1 LDASSKIL
9 TAFGIFFLV
18 FLAFAALKEHYTIDV
33 AKCNNCGEC
42 AAECPEEAIS
52 HGIVDGKEVHV
63 IDIEKCTA
71 CGVCADI
78 CPEGA
83 IFPDSSDISLK
94 VKEKSEKEKAEP
106 EKKKTK
112 KKKKKVTKYK
122 VK

>member
-1 LDASSKIL
+1 MAKDTSSKIL

-18 FLAFAALKEHYTIDV
+18 FLAFAALKEHYTID
-33 AKCNNCGEC
+33 ATKCTNCGDC

-52 HGIVDGKEVHV
+52 PGIVDGKEVHV
-63 IDIEKCTA
+63 IDITKCTA
-71 CGVCADI
+71 CGVCADV

-94 VKEKSEKEKAEP
+94 EKEKAEP

-112 KKKKKVTKYK
+112 KKSKKATKHK